1 MFVCDALS
9 DLVPFVQFKK
19 CKKHP
24 WRSASFSKV
33 VGFYPA
39 TLLTGTRLHE
49 CFSRFLNSI
58 NGSKSRN
65 ASQLHVVT
73 EYHAV
78 SARYDPAC
86 PKFSEITDCQ
96 YLWKRLSDFVDFLHV
111 VYMLL
116 DIHWSYKN
124 ISFWVGIV
132 RHGLSANLIA
142 KCFKF
147 KKYQVDFL
155 HVVSRL
161 PLKLQ
166 KYYSWVGYDPKII
179 LASANQFAGF
189 FTFDL
194 FDLLISIPEVYCY
207 IALVC
212 LMYLFDFTVFDLTFW
227 NPVVKTIVTNLR
239 FSKFNFFFSI
249 FNLNSTI
256 VIFKE
261 PENLLNATD
270 VTTYKSY
277 AATFT
282 SKC

>member
-1 MFVCDALS
+1 M
-9 DLVPFVQFKK
+9 
-19 CKKHP
+19 
-24 WRSASFSKV
+24 
-33 VGFYPA
+33 
-39 TLLTGTRLHE
+39 
-49 CFSRFLNSI
+49 
-58 NGSKSRN
+58 
-65 ASQLHVVT
+65 
-73 EYHAV
+73 
-78 SARYDPAC
+78 
-86 PKFSEITDCQ
+86 
-96 YLWKRLSDFVDFLHV
+96 
-111 VYMLL
+111 
-116 DIHWSYKN
+116 
-124 ISFWVGIV
+124 
-132 RHGLSANLIA
+132 
-142 KCFKF
+142 
-147 KKYQVDFL
+147 
-155 HVVSRL
+155 
-161 PLKLQ
+161 
-166 KYYSWVGYDPKII
+166 GYDPKII

-270 VTTYKSY
+270 VTIYKSY